1 VSFTIDDTAVVS
13 SRTDTVSGSVHVAD
27 PDGID
32 SVWVT
37 VGSEQQV
44 HDGGFSPGFTATYR
58 FIIPAGQ
65 QAGTH
70 IPMSFRARDVAAF
83 ETQRDTYVVVVP

>member
-1 VSFTIDDTAVVS
+1 MSFTIDDTTVVS
-13 SRTDTVSGSVHVAD
+13 SRPDTVSGSVRVVDA
-27 PDGID
+27 DGID

-37 VGSEQQV
+37 VGSERQV
-44 HDGGFSPGFTATYR
+44 HDGGFAPGFTATYR
-58 FIIPAGQ
+58 FIVPSGQ

-83 ETQRDTYVVVVP
+83 VTQRDTYVVVVP

>member
-1 VSFTIDDTAVVS
+1 MAFTIDDTTVAS
-13 SRTDTVSGSVHVAD
+13 SRTDTVSGSVHVVD

-32 SVWVT
+32 SVWVS
-37 VGSEQQV
+37 VGSERQV

-70 IPMSFRARDVAAF
+70 ISMSFRARDVAAF

>member
-1 VSFTIDDTAVVS
+1 VSFTIDDTTVVS
-13 SRTDTVSGSVHVAD
+13 SRTDTVSGSVHVVD
-27 PDGID
+27 PAGID

-44 HDGGFSPGFTATYR
+44 HDRGFSRGFTATYR
-58 FIIPAGQ
+58 FITPSGQ

-70 IPMSFRARDVAAF
+70 IPMVFRARDVAAF
-83 ETQRDTYVVVVP
+83 ETQKDTYVVVVP